1 MRWHHSG
8 LPGPPPSPAVTLQDA
23 DDTAGHNQSVREFLI
38 YEIYF
43 YQIHKVTILYCTGYN
58 HHIQWLQKVR
68 NL

>member
-23 DDTAGHNQSVREFLI
+23 DDTAGHRVSESLYLKSLFCIVLDKMCIYNQ
-38 YEIYF
+38 
-43 YQIHKVTILYCTGYN
+43 
-58 HHIQWLQKVR
+58 HIQWLQKVG